1 MIYIPFVIPLLL
13 RLVAAESVTINQA
26 PAYSSQRPCAQN
38 CFGGGI
44 YTVAGAVAYNIGCD
58 YHNPQNECV
67 CRPDLQNNADA
78 YIQSC
83 VDNEC
88 SENSLDV
95 NSAISIYD
103 AYCTGAGFI
112 RNTPAT
118 TTSDSPTSSSSSKS
132 QPQQTLYTSRT
143 SSLESSNSVEDTTSP
158 TSLSKTQAPAP
169 TDSTSSVSDNGDHND
184 GSNNNGSGSNGG
196 GNGLDTG
203 GIIGIVVGILGFVAT
218 AIGTWFTYKSIK
230 NKKHTML

>member
-1 MIYIPFVIPLLL
+1 MICLLIVIPLLF
-13 RLVAAESVTINQA
+13 RLVAAESVTIARA
-26 PAYSSQRPCAQN
+26 PAYSSQRPCAQE

-44 YTVAGAVAYNIGCD
+44 YTVAGALAYNIGCD

-83 VDNEC
+83 VDSEC
-88 SENSLDV
+88 SANTLDV
-95 NSAISIYD
+95 NSAVSIYD
-103 AYCTGAGFI
+103 AYCTSAGFI

-143 SSLESSNSVEDTTSP
+143 SSLASSNSVEDTTSP
-158 TSLSKTQAPAP
+158 TTLSKTQAPAP
-169 TDSTSSVSDNGDHND
+169 TDSNSSVSSDGDNND
-184 GSNNNGSGSNGG
+184 GGGSNGG

-230 NKKHTML
+230 NKRHTML